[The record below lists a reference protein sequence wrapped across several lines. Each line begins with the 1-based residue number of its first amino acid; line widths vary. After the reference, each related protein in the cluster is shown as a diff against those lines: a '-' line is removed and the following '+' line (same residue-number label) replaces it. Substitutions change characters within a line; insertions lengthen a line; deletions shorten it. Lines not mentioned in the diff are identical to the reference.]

1 LVRGLFFIPSP
12 KKITY
17 NHVQNLKNAS
27 PILFAFAVSNPSVTI
42 SAGTVEG
49 THCPSTNAKQFLNI
63 PYAQPPLDELRFAP
77 PQPYNTSYNSGTI
90 IATTPGPPCI
100 QFGTAFLE
108 NGTASEDCLHLDI
121 WAPSKDTQISGLP
134 VKVWIYGGGEQS
146 GGISNPMYNGCNSAA
161 EGSSLVVGINYR
173 LGPLG
178 FLALE
183 SAGIAGNQGILD
195 ILMGLQWIQENIAA
209 FGGDPVSGS
218 Q

>member
-1 LVRGLFFIPSP
+1 
-12 KKITY
+12 
-17 NHVQNLKNAS
+17 
-27 PILFAFAVSNPSVTI
+27 
-42 SAGTVEG
+42 
-49 THCPSTNAKQFLNI
+49 
-63 PYAQPPLDELRFAP
+63 
-77 PQPYNTSYNSGTI
+77 
-90 IATTPGPPCI
+90 
-100 QFGTAFLE
+100 
-108 NGTASEDCLHLDI
+108 
-121 WAPSKDTQISGLP
+121 
-134 VKVWIYGGGEQS
+134 
-146 GGISNPMYNGCNSAA
+146 MYNGCNSAA